1 MAPLGSGNEGAVLTS
16 NQTYNAELKKAMNW
30 LAAQE
35 RTLFLGQS
43 VCYAGTG
50 CYESLTEVPA
60 DRKMEFPVAE
70 NFQIGVSIGLAL
82 NGFVPVSIVPRWNFL
97 LCATD
102 QIVNHLDKLSIIN
115 ADCRPCVII
124 RVAVGSETPV
134 DPQWQ
139 HKGNFSDAFRLMC
152 QTVDVIECR
161 EIQDIMP
168 AYHKAYGRTDG
179 RSTIVVEFPDY
190 GKTK

>member
-1 MAPLGSGNEGAVLTS
+1 
-16 NQTYNAELKKAMNW
+16 MNW
-30 LAAQE
+30 LGAQD
-35 RTLFLGQS
+35 RTIFLGQA

-60 DRKMEFPVAE
+60 SRKMEFPVAE
-70 NFQIGVSIGLAL
+70 NFQIGVSTGLAI
-82 NGFVPVSIVPRWNFL
+82 NGFVPVSVVPRWNFL

-102 QIVNHLDKLSIIN
+102 QIVNHLDKMSILS
-115 ADCRPCVII
+115 AGRCQPKVII

-134 DPQWQ
+134 DPQDQ

-152 QTVDVIECR
+152 KTIDIIECPTP
-161 EIQDIMP
+161 ESILP
-168 AYHKAYGRTDG
+168 AYRHAYERTDG

-190 GKTK
+190 GK